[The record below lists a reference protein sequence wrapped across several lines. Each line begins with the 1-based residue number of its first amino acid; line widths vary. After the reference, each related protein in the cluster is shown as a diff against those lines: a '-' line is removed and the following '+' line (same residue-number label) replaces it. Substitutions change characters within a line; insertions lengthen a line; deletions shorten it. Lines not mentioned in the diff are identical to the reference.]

1 MREIPTFL
9 LRFFTTSLKTEFCS
23 LNKTSCGSS
32 FLSFTVQA
40 RCLRFFMLASN
51 KLADSVKF
59 LKAVAGNGYIWLR
72 GDGIYLKVE
81 DNTYLP
87 LQVDR
92 QSRHPRRNVLKFQ
105 VGSPTRNFDSR
116 VPFSR
121 LRIFLPALLIDS
133 PIRTNQKSRESRI
146 FITRCNSIFIRVR
159 VFSFFFFFPPSLRF
173 IVE

>member
-1 MREIPTFL
+1 MIFQTKWCFEYELSSINHKIFGAITLKFSIKKKRKSEIPTFL

-32 FLSFTVQA
+32 FLSFTVHA
-40 RCLRFFMLASN
+40 RCLRFFMLPSN
-51 KLADSVKF
+51 KLPDSVKF
-59 LKAVAGNGYIWLR
+59 LKAVAGNGYIWLT

-116 VPFSR
+116 APFSD
-121 LRIFLPALLIDS
+121 LRILLPALPIDL
-133 PIRTNQKSRESRI
+133 PITTKNHQ
-146 FITRCNSIFIRVR
+146 
-159 VFSFFFFFPPSLRF
+159 
-173 IVE
+173 